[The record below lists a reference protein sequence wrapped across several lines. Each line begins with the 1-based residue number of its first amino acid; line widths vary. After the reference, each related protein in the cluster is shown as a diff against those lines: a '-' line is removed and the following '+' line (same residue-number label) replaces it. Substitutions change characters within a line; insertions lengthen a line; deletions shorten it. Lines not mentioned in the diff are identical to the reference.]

1 MKKLLTEFREFA
13 VKGNVMD
20 LAVGV
25 IIGGAFS
32 GLISSFVEM
41 VIMPVVG
48 LFIGGIDL
56 STWVISLPNF
66 LYGGSPVEWQ
76 IGSFLSAVINFIIL
90 AFVVFLIVKAGN
102 RLKRKQEEAPAA
114 PPEPSKE
121 ELLLAEIRDLLK
133 DK

>member
-1 MKKLLTEFREFA
+1 MKKFLTEFREFA

-20 LAVGV
+20 LAIGV

-56 STWVISLPNF
+56 STWVIYLPNF

-76 IGSFLSAVINFIIL
+76 IGSFLTAVINFIIL
-90 AFVVFLIVKAGN
+90 AFVVFLIVKAVN